1 VAVLNDLFGI
11 QSRGGC
17 SCAGPYGHRLL
28 GIDVDRSHE
37 FEREISQGCEGIKPG
52 WTRINFNYFIS
63 EPVFDYLVTSVHLT
77 AEFGHRLLPYY
88 GFDAASGLWQHQ
100 DGPIE
105 PPLRLKHLSYDAN
118 GRLTYTVH
126 NERAP
131 ESALEGYLS
140 SACALLRSLA
150 EPDLSTH
157 VPGASDD
164 FETLRWFD
172 IARV

>member
-1 VAVLNDLFGI
+1 M
-11 QSRGGC
+11 
-17 SCAGPYGHRLL
+17 
-28 GIDVDRSHE
+28 
-37 FEREISQGCEGIKPG
+37 
-52 WTRINFNYFIS
+52 
-63 EPVFDYLVTSVHLT
+63 HLT

-88 GFDAASGLWQHQ
+88 RFDAASGLWQHQ

-118 GRLTYTVH
+118 GRLTYTAH

-150 EPDLSTH
+150 EPDLITH